1 MDKYPFFVKLYCW
14 EMRNSMKEDARI
26 IQSKSLLQQAFLL
39 LLKDKTFD
47 EISIAEL
54 CRKAGVSRQTFYSN
68 YRYKEDVLLEH
79 LDDILNEFYNYNI
92 SKLDFDEVFQI
103 LSMIFTKYRHF
114 LQNLFRANL
123 DFQIM
128 FRFEK
133 LLKRMNT
140 NVIMHSHIEYIDC
153 FFAGGMYLVLRKW
166 LLMGTPITALELTS
180 VFKQISAPVIQPLR
194 KKETSTD

>member
-1 MDKYPFFVKLYCW
+1 
-14 EMRNSMKEDARI
+14 MKEDARI
-26 IQSKSLLQQAFLL
+26 IQSKALLQQAFLM

-47 EISIAEL
+47 QISIAEL

-68 YRYKEDVLLEH
+68 YKYKEDVLLEH
-79 LDDILNEFYNYNI
+79 LDDILNEFYSYN
-92 SKLDFDEVFQI
+92 LPQLEFDEVFQI
-103 LSMIFTKYRHF
+103 LSKIFIKYHEF

-133 LLKRMNT
+133 LLKRMNSDLV
-140 NVIMHSHIEYIDC
+140 NHSLIEYINC

-180 VFKQISAPVIQPLR
+180 VFKQISTPVIQPLR
-194 KKETSTD
+194 QKNTN